1 MLSGRETLSLDG
13 VGVRLGGFVLSG
25 VTFAVGPGEVVGLV
39 GHNGSGK
46 STTFRI
52 IADLIRP
59 TSGSITL
66 GDLDHRADERAFK
79 RRVCFVGDN
88 NQTYAGMTVGAV
100 LAFARRLY
108 PNWDHDWCAQL
119 CDELRLPLDTKVA
132 HLSAG
137 MRTKLG
143 LVLGFSPRPDVIV
156 LDEPTAGLDGASNE
170 WIWQV
175 VDRQSVE
182 AGLAVIVS
190 SHSRDDVAQH
200 CSRVVLLEQGQI
212 IDQIDIAGD
221 RALARERLEG
231 AMGRGGGHAR

>member
-1 MLSGRETLSLDG
+1 M
-13 VGVRLGGFVLSG
+13 
-25 VTFAVGPGEVVGLV
+25 
-39 GHNGSGK
+39 
-46 STTFRI
+46 
-52 IADLIRP
+52 
-59 TSGSITL
+59 
-66 GDLDHRADERAFK
+66 
-79 RRVCFVGDN
+79 
-88 NQTYAGMTVGAV
+88 
-100 LAFARRLY
+100 
-108 PNWDHDWCAQL
+108 
-119 CDELRLPLDTKVA
+119 
-132 HLSAG
+132 
-137 MRTKLG
+137 
-143 LVLGFSPRPDVIV
+143 